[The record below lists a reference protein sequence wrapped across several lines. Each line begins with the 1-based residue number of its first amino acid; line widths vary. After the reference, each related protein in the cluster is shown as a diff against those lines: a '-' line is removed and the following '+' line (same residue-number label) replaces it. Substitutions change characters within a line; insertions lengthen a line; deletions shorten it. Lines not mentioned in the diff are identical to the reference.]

1 MENCVGV
8 PFQALDPSV
17 AGGKKLDGYALRNQ
31 AWTTCKP
38 GQDTSEFRN
47 RLQHSAGL
55 LGRTNTQERYGRW
68 NSAHHLGTST
78 YTESPKLSTRIV
90 PNEVGSGCLSP
101 RESSW
106 VPTKRAALHTPR
118 TERQAQKALLNGD
131 STSNLDT
138 VSFKCSPRQS
148 PRIDQNSRL
157 LKNTGGHR
165 SQNGGTKRK
174 TRCEMDSS
182 RPVSEGCESFQ
193 AKTCHVSQAHGDS
206 ERSLSESTQGTG
218 NEMKKGMKQQME
230 PLGEIQ
236 NGQRESALASRKIS
250 EFQHGESQLPVK
262 QPSSVAT
269 PRSTQQDVAP
279 KTPRSVVPRLVGL
292 NNLSKAVSNQTIA
305 RSPDMASSRSTEVLS
320 SRNHFSHQ
328 SFTPLQDAT
337 SLSTARVHVNFLGR
351 VLDRGSVLHTGGGR
365 LTQEP
370 RGPRYSCDVPKY
382 QNFDEDGK
390 SETGKGT
397 AAKSGQTHAKSGA
410 PITQEGS
417 RLKQILAAK
426 RKPRKGKDTTVSR
439 QNGENSD
446 EVASLED
453 RLVEKTSA
461 RDGVLNHVV
470 NAGSLQELENSQE
483 APMPSASLFLQSQYS
498 KDGKDTETTAS
509 SCDDHEESDELED
522 LAQDVISNNPVNEQS
537 VQQRDNEQETQL
549 HSASQWL
556 SMDQTVSTDCPN
568 IPAKESVS
576 STEVP
581 SVVRW
586 APTKKY
592 KAPQRT
598 IQELPDIPA
607 KSSVSETSPEELPGT
622 PRSFQCTQ
630 QSDGSPAWDQKGFPV
645 TPTNLHLI
653 DELNPEL
660 HEL

>member
-1 MENCVGV
+1 
-8 PFQALDPSV
+8 
-17 AGGKKLDGYALRNQ
+17 
-31 AWTTCKP
+31 
-38 GQDTSEFRN
+38 
-47 RLQHSAGL
+47 
-55 LGRTNTQERYGRW
+55 
-68 NSAHHLGTST
+68 
-78 YTESPKLSTRIV
+78 
-90 PNEVGSGCLSP
+90 
-101 RESSW
+101 
-106 VPTKRAALHTPR
+106 
-118 TERQAQKALLNGD
+118 
-131 STSNLDT
+131 
-138 VSFKCSPRQS
+138 
-148 PRIDQNSRL
+148 
-157 LKNTGGHR
+157 
-165 SQNGGTKRK
+165 
-174 TRCEMDSS
+174 MDSS
-182 RPVSEGCESFQ
+182 RPVSEGRESFQ
-193 AKTCHVSQAHGDS
+193 AKTCH
-206 ERSLSESTQGTG
+206 ERSLSESTEGTG
-218 NEMKKGMKQQME
+218 NEMKEEMKQEMK

-236 NGQRESALASRKIS
+236 NGQREIALASRKIS

-262 QPSSVAT
+262 QPSSVAS

-305 RSPDMASSRSTEVLS
+305 RSPDMASSRSTKVLS
-320 SRNHFSHQ
+320 SRSHQ

-337 SLSTARVHVNFLGR
+337 SLSTARVHVNFLGQ
-351 VLDRGSVLHTGGGR
+351 VLDRGSVLHKGGGR

-382 QNFDEDGK
+382 QNFDEDSK
-390 SETGKGT
+390 SKTGKGT

-417 RLKQILAAK
+417 RLKQILATK
-426 RKPRKGKDTTVSR
+426 RKPRKGKETTAVSR
-439 QNGENSD
+439 QDGENSD

-453 RLVEKTSA
+453 RLVEETSA
-461 RDGVLNHVV
+461 RDGVLNNVV

-509 SCDDHEESDELED
+509 SCDHEESVELED
-522 LAQDVISNNPVNEQS
+522 LAQDVISNNLVNDQS

-549 HSASQWL
+549 HSASLWL
-556 SMDQTVSTDCPN
+556 SMDDQPPKGSQTVSTDCPN

-576 STEVP
+576 STEFP
-581 SVVRW
+581 NVVRW
-586 APTKKY
+586 TPTKKY

-598 IQELPDIPA
+598 IKELPDIPA
-607 KSSVSETSPEELPGT
+607 KSSVSETNPEEPPGT

-630 QSDGSPAWDQKGFPV
+630 KSDGSPAWDQKGFPV